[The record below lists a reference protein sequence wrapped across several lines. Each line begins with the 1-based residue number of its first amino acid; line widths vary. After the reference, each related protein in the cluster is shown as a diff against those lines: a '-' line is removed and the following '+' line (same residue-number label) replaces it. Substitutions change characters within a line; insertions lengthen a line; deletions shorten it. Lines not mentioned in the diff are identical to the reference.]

1 MGLKYGLG
9 PYWIVVEVLAVDLR
23 GRLRVNLDSWFY
35 ITVFQQ
41 ISFNYNIFSWLF
53 FNVFF
58 RSFSNRFYSSFSTFF
73 NSDYYVVS
81 RLIFKLIQSFLA
93 DNNFLP
99 IILYDCFFLWV
110 KFNSSSKSKISCFQ
124 FSILIS
130 SFITKQF
137 WRSLES
143 LYTKTVSELNHIC
156 IAMSGRL
163 SSEKHRS
170 SSQRSRALNYWVCL
184 VWVFQVQPCLTEHR
198 PVRAYQ

>member
-99 IILYDCFFLWV
+99 IILYDFF
-110 KFNSSSKSKISCFQ
+110 FFESSSIQVQNQKSAVFNFQ
-124 FSILIS
+124 FWYLVLSQNSFDVRWNHYILKL
-130 SFITKQF
+130 FQNWITYALLCQAGSALKNTALHL
-137 WRSLES
+137 SA
-143 LYTKTVSELNHIC
+143 VEL
-156 IAMSGRL
+156 ST
-163 SSEKHRS
+163 
-170 SSQRSRALNYWVCL
+170 
-184 VWVFQVQPCLTEHR
+184 TEC
-198 PVRAYQ
+198 A